1 MVFTIQH
8 VLYSFSA
15 IGFIILPRMYYV
27 WYEHR
32 HGHLPENVVMIG
44 RGTTTVRGINRVT
57 RTTAATTATTTIIIP
72 KNDSEKSNDEVAN
85 GNDGVEAC
93 Q

>member
-1 MVFTIQH
+1 MVFTIQY
-8 VLYSFSA
+8 VLYSIST

-44 RGTTTVRGINRVT
+44 GGTTTVRGINRVT
-57 RTTAATTATTTIIIP
+57 GNTTATTRRMT
-72 KNDSEKSNDEVAN
+72 KNDEERKNDEVAN